1 MNETELILMLLSDR
15 YKPINIPDKF
25 NRPLQT
31 KTFPVGYEELYLSFY
46 DFELVKD
53 VIDYWGLLYY
63 PPKKDS
69 ELKYAEQFRKQ
80 SFKDENH
87 QQNAIKKATRQEVR
101 QPFFEE
107 LKTKPLKKMS
117 QNARWVAEMLVQTG
131 YAQLV
136 L

>member
-1 MNETELILMLLSDR
+1 MLLSDR

>member
-1 MNETELILMLLSDR
+1 MSLSDR

-46 DFELVKD
+46 DIELVKD
-53 VIDYWGLLYY
+53 WIDYWGLLYHQ
-63 PPKKDS
+63 PKKDS
-69 ELKYAEQFRKQ
+69 EFKYAEQFRNQ

-87 QQNAIKKATRQEVR
+87 RQNTIKKAARQEAR

-107 LKTKPLKKMS
+107 LKTKPLNKMS
-117 QNARWVAEMLVQTG
+117 KNARWVAEMLLQTG

>member
-1 MNETELILMLLSDR
+1 MLLSDR

-53 VIDYWGLLYY
+53 LVDYWGLLYY

-80 SFKDENH
+80 SFKVENH
-87 QQNAIKKATRQEVR
+87 RQKAIKKAIKKATRQEAR

-107 LKTKPLKKMS
+107 LKTKPLKRMS
-117 QNARWVAEMLVQTG
+117 QNARWVTEMLLQTG